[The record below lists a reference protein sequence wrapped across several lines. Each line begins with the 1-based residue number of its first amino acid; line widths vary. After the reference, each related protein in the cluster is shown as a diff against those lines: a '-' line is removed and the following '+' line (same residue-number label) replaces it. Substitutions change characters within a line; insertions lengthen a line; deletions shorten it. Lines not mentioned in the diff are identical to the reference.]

1 MIDVELVYDE
11 RTHPLELSDG
21 EHTVGRAS
29 DNALRIPSPR
39 VSKYHALLRVD
50 GDRLF
55 VKDLG
60 STNGTEVDGRRVGR
74 DDVEVVLGSAVSF
87 GGALLRRGSPSEG
100 LLSSFVRPDHVGTAL
115 RYNIRDGFSQAARDR
130 IVAVSSQ
137 LFELLA
143 SSQRAEE
150 IESAACRFVAQ
161 CVTADRVVLM
171 TGPGAAS
178 AIEARARWVR
188 HGDDEA
194 PLHLSTT
201 ILNQVLRQR
210 DSILVANPLEDPEYI
225 AKQSIV
231 TLSLR
236 SAMAAP
242 LFDNERVRGILYV
255 DTADPR
261 IRYGQDDLEVL
272 AATANAV
279 AVKLR
284 NINLEDEIRTA
295 AQIQRSMLPEK
306 FDVPPG
312 YETDAHLVM
321 CRQVGGDLYQFLR
334 RPDGSMLLV
343 LGDVSGKGTPA
354 ALAMSAVTVALGLL
368 AELGGDLD
376 VLAGH
381 LHRQLYRSLSGDQF
395 VTLFLGELDA
405 RNGTLRYVNAGH
417 EPPIL
422 LRAGG
427 EVVKLPSTGTPIAM
441 LEELITE
448 SAEIT
453 LESGDLLAVFS
464 DGIPEATTAG
474 EDFYGIE
481 RLQEILVAGRRD
493 DLAALRRR
501 ILASIEAYLHGETN
515 SDDVTL
521 VLLRRN

>member
-1 MIDVELVYDE
+1 MIDVELVFDE
-11 RTHPLELSDG
+11 KSYPLELSDG

-29 DNALRIPSPR
+29 DNGVRIPSPR
-39 VSKYHALLRVD
+39 VSKYHAVLRIA
-50 GDRLF
+50 GDQLF

-74 DDVEVVLGSAVSF
+74 EDVEVVLGSVVSF
-87 GGALLRRGSPSEG
+87 GGALLRRGSPSPG
-100 LLSSFVRPDHVGTAL
+100 LLSSFVRPDHVSTAL

-130 IVAVSSQ
+130 IVAVNSQ

-150 IESAACRFVAQ
+150 IETAACRFVAQ

-171 TGPGAAS
+171 TGVAGAS

-188 HGDDEA
+188 QGDDEA
-194 PLHLSTT
+194 PIHLSTT

-210 DSILVANPLEDPEYI
+210 DSVLVANPLEDPNYT
-225 AKQSIV
+225 AQQSIV

-261 IRYGQDDLEVL
+261 VRYSQDDLEVL
-272 AATANAV
+272 TATANAV

-284 NINLEDEIRTA
+284 NISLEDEIKTA
-295 AQIQRSMLPEK
+295 AQIQRSMLPAK
-306 FDVPPG
+306 IDAPPG
-312 YETDAHLVM
+312 YEIDAHLVM
-321 CRQVGGDLYQFLR
+321 CRQVGGDLYHFLS
-334 RPDGSMLLV
+334 RPSGRMLLV
-343 LGDVSGKGTPA
+343 LGDVTGKGTPA

-368 AELGGDLD
+368 AEIGGDLD
-376 VLAGH
+376 VLAGL
-381 LHRQLYRSLSGDQF
+381 LHRQLFRSLSGDQF
-395 VTLFLGELDA
+395 VTLFMGELDPA
-405 RNGTLRYVNAGH
+405 TGIVRYVNAGH

-427 EVVKLPSTGTPIAM
+427 EIVRLPSTGMPIAM
-441 LEELITE
+441 LEEMTVE
-448 SAEIT
+448 CAEIG
-453 LESGDLLAVFS
+453 LGPGDLLAVFS
-464 DGIPEATTAG
+464 DGVPEATTTG
-474 EDFYGIE
+474 ENFYGID
-481 RLQEILVAGRRD
+481 RLQDILVAGRND
-493 DLAALRRR
+493 DLPSIRRR
-501 ILASIEAYLHGETN
+501 VVSSIESYLQGETN

-521 VLLRRN
+521 VLLRRK